1 MNKEKE
7 NKNAEISARI
17 AEILQYTGD
26 TRNGFAVKL
35 GYERAQTVYDVMNM
49 KSAPSYDFF
58 RRFSLSEYSD
68 TIDLK
73 WLLSGEGS
81 MLRSDQPAQVSYE
94 PTIGVPYY
102 DVDFIAGFDQI
113 FNDQTLLPAHNVVFK
128 PFEKATLWCNVT
140 GHSMEQK
147 INHGDIIALKE
158 CTIDDVQYGEIYAV
172 VLDTIRTVKIL
183 RKSEDPHKF
192 RYVPVN
198 KAEYDDQD
206 FDKSR
211 IIKIYEVL
219 GNISKFF

>member
-81 MLRSDQPAQVSYE
+81 MLRKDIPTPNEPVSAPSDAIAMRLMDKLDQKDAENKHLQSELRTLTAELAAMKAQHSQSQNKESDHHTKINEVIENFTSDSSGDYGEGYPLTKE
-94 PTIGVPYY
+94 PTSSKRSS
-102 DVDFIAGFDQI
+102 AG
-113 FNDQTLLPAHNVVFK
+113 
-128 PFEKATLWCNVT
+128 
-140 GHSMEQK
+140 K
-147 INHGDIIALKE
+147 I
-158 CTIDDVQYGEIYAV
+158 
-172 VLDTIRTVKIL
+172 
-183 RKSEDPHKF
+183 
-192 RYVPVN
+192 
-198 KAEYDDQD
+198 
-206 FDKSR
+206 
-211 IIKIYEVL
+211 
-219 GNISKFF
+219 